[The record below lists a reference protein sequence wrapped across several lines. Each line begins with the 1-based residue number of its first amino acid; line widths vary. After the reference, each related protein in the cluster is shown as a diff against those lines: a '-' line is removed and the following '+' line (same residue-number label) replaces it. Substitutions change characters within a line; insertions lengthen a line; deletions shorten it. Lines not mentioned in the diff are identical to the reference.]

1 VIALVDA
8 GLGNLRSVEKALRHV
23 GADVK
28 VTDDPDVIRAAERVV
43 VPGQGAFGDCGRAL
57 SREAPLG
64 RAVLEAIQAGKP
76 YLGIC
81 LGLQVLFESSEE
93 APGCRG
99 LGVFRGKVVRIR
111 NTEGGGQD
119 GSWLK
124 VPHMGWNPVTPTRR
138 GRAHPLLTAAFAAMQ
153 QDPVHG
159 GVPFYFVHSYH
170 AVPVEPFLVDAVAQ
184 YGRLSLTAAVGIDN
198 VFAVQFHPEKSQ
210 RAGLALLA
218 AFLDWKC

>member
-1 VIALVDA
+1 MIALVDA
-8 GLGNLRSVEKALRHV
+8 GLGNLRSVEKALLHV
-23 GADVK
+23 GAK
-28 VTDDPDVIRAAERVV
+28 VIVTADPDQIRKAERIV

-64 RAVLEAIQAGKP
+64 QAVLEAIQTGKP

-81 LGLQVLFESSEE
+81 LGMQVLFESSEE

-124 VPHMGWNPVTPTRR
+124 VPHMGWNQVTPTRR
-138 GRAHPLLTAAFAAMQ
+138 GRPHPLLAAAFGAMQ
-153 QDPVHG
+153 QDPHSG

-170 AVPVEPFLVDAVAQ
+170 AVPVEPFLVDATAQ
-184 YGRLSLTAAVGIDN
+184 YGRLALSAAVGCDN

-210 RAGLALLA
+210 RAGLALLT
-218 AFLDWKC
+218 AFLDWQC